1 MNKRDMVLRLPHQH
15 PQPVKKP
22 NEAAGFTAFYLPAIS
37 KAGLSG
43 VKHTTLPITLK
54 GDEENLLS
62 MK

>member
-15 PQPVKKP
+15 PQPLKNPTKLRDLP
-22 NEAAGFTAFYLPAIS
+22 FYLPAIS
-37 KAGLSG
+37 EAGLSG
-43 VKHTTLPITLK
+43 VKHTTLPIPLK